1 MQENNFIESINS
13 LGIEDVYRENDDT
26 WIIHTKAKRL
36 YELVKFLR
44 QKSGSRLLN
53 IVYDGID
60 SRKLYY
66 VFLLPSFVDRKIV
79 KIAISDGEITSKPI
93 NSLYP
98 FSEILERKAELTS
111 DLVFEKTHYSYVIT
125 EDEENKT
132 DAKSHFSLRLIVNDG
147 IVDRASLY
155 LGSVYGEIES
165 RIKGYRW
172 AEVPIKLE
180 SMFFLCPFS
189 HQLAYTKAL
198 EKIAPLQE
206 LPEGM
211 SLLRIFFLE
220 HERLRR
226 HLLWIGMIADF
237 VGNLNF
243 LKRAFEVGNKSSPII
258 RNLKKQRLSHYGA
271 LLSSTKFEF
280 PEKLRK
286 TIAEDVED
294 LEKEI
299 HELFEDDSYQQVIQ
313 LVKNIGELSR
323 EEIDSLDPVGPTA
336 RALGLRI
343 DMREMLRH
351 EGYDI
356 LPVKIAVND
365 ENDVAGL
372 VKVRMEETKNSAL
385 LLQVLLEKIPKEF
398 PGNWRIPSN
407 CEPEYMRTVKRSRQS
422 LGMVEAPG
430 GLLTY
435 HLITNPYGRVSVADI
450 VTPTMRNLPVLLQRM
465 KGEKISHIALLLRTL
480 EMSDLIKTIFIHD
493 ISRRKTASY
502 SIHELSELG
511 KKAFEKQRKQ

>member
-1 MQENNFIESINS
+1 M
-13 LGIEDVYRENDDT
+13 
-26 WIIHTKAKRL
+26 
-36 YELVKFLR
+36 
-44 QKSGSRLLN
+44 
-53 IVYDGID
+53 
-60 SRKLYY
+60 
-66 VFLLPSFVDRKIV
+66 
-79 KIAISDGEITSKPI
+79 
-93 NSLYP
+93 
-98 FSEILERKAELTS
+98 
-111 DLVFEKTHYSYVIT
+111 
-125 EDEENKT
+125 
-132 DAKSHFSLRLIVNDG
+132 
-147 IVDRASLY
+147 
-155 LGSVYGEIES
+155 
-165 RIKGYRW
+165 
-172 AEVPIKLE
+172 
-180 SMFFLCPFS
+180 
-189 HQLAYTKAL
+189 
-198 EKIAPLQE
+198 
-206 LPEGM
+206 
-211 SLLRIFFLE
+211 
-220 HERLRR
+220 
-226 HLLWIGMIADF
+226 
-237 VGNLNF
+237 
-243 LKRAFEVGNKSSPII
+243 
-258 RNLKKQRLSHYGA
+258 
-271 LLSSTKFEF
+271 
-280 PEKLRK
+280 
-286 TIAEDVED
+286 ED
-294 LEKEI
+294 LDKEI